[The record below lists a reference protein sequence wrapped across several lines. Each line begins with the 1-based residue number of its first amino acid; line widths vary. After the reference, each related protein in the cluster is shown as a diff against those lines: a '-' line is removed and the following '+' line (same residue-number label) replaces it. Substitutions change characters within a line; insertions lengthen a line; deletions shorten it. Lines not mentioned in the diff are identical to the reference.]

1 MTLADNKK
9 ATKMRQPNNP
19 NSRLQIGTALATSA
33 KDAYHYARRIEILA
47 AGRGSNDS
55 DLMLIDVARSV
66 SNAASMLQSAAEIL
80 LGEKIVVLSREK
92 IANENSVA
100 ASVETRETQ
109 QEP

>member
-1 MTLADNKK
+1 MLADNKK
-9 ATKMRQPNNP
+9 ATKMRQHNNP
-19 NSRLQIGTALATSA
+19 NSRLQIGAALATSA

-55 DLMLIDVARSV
+55 DLTLVDVAKAV

-92 IANENSVA
+92 IANENTIA
-100 ASVETRETQ
+100 PSVEAGEMPQ
-109 QEP
+109 KL